1 MNLKVKGDN
10 YRRTKEGEI
19 GNYTFE
25 VGFDLFTR
33 NPKGGQFK
41 ELDEWWLIDMAD
53 IVKELPDPIIVK
65 VTSKRCNFVWEE
77 GV

>member
-1 MNLKVKGDN
+1 MKVKGDN
-10 YRRTKEGEI
+10 YRSTKEGEVR
-19 GNYTFE
+19 NYTFE
-25 VGFDLFTR
+25 VGFDLFMR

-65 VTSKRCNFVWEE
+65 VTSKRCNFVWE